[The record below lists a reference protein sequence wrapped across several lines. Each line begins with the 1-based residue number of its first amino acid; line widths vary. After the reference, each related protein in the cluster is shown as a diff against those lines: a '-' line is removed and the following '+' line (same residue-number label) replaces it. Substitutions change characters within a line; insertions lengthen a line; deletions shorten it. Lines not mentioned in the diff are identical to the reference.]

1 MKNIGFLRSA
11 GLALSAGALL
21 VACSSGSSKTASST
35 TSPAGAS
42 STAASNGT
50 ASSVITIDKF
60 KYTIPATVTP
70 GQKFTVRNEDS
81 VAHTFT
87 SGSAFTVKVAGKGSA
102 SFTAPTKAGTYKITC
117 DYHPNMHATMT
128 VAS

>member
-11 GLALSAGALL
+11 ALALSAGVLL
-21 VACSSGSSKTASST
+21 AACSSGSSKTAPST

-42 STAASNGT
+42 SS
-50 ASSVITIDKF
+50 ASSTGTSTSMIMIKNF
-60 KYTIPATVTP
+60 MYTIPAKVKP

-87 SGSAFTVKVAGKGSA
+87 SGSAFTVKVAAKGSA
-102 SFTAPTKAGTYKITC
+102 SFTAPSKAGTYKITC